1 MTVGTTERKDP
12 PIPRRRGVLL
22 VAVVVGVALGV
33 FSLLADG
40 TLPGRLF
47 TLLGSIAAPWAL
59 AAFVVGYRATSPRQ
73 GALAGAVALVV
84 GVATYYA
91 GAGAR
96 DYAVGELNV
105 VWTVVALVAGPVV
118 GACGAA
124 ISTRRE
130 HPPLVAVILPGA
142 MLVAEGLFLLYTRRV
157 WSTDFGAEPY
167 RLIDVGVAAALV
179 VGGVVL
185 AWVFVKE
192 RDRRSERAPRR
203 GRRRRGRGVR
213 VRPAGAESGPAARSG
228 ALGRNRTCDTR
239 FRKPLHPAR

>member
-1 MTVGTTERKDP
+1 MAVGTTERKDP

-40 TLPGRLF
+40 ILPGRLV

-73 GALAGAVALVV
+73 GALAGAIALVV

-96 DYAVGELNV
+96 GYAVGELNV

-157 WSTDFGAEPY
+157 WRTDFGAEPD
-167 RLIDVGVAAALV
+167 RLIDVGVAAALI
-179 VGGVVL
+179 VGGVML

-192 RDRRSERAPRR
+192 PGRRSNALLGVAAVGVVGAFGFVLLERII
-203 GRRRRGRGVR
+203 V
-213 VRPAGAESGPAARSG
+213 
-228 ALGRNRTCDTR
+228 ALV
-239 FRKPLHPAR
+239 

>member
-12 PIPRRRGVLL
+12 PVPRRGVVL

-40 TLPGRLF
+40 ILPGRLF
-47 TLLGSIAAPWAL
+47 TLLGSIAAPWAI
-59 AAFVVGYRATSPRQ
+59 AAFVVGYRAASLRR
-73 GALAGAVALVV
+73 GALAGTVALVV

-96 DYAVGELNV
+96 GYAVGELKV

-157 WSTDFGAEPY
+157 WTTNFGAESY

-192 RDRRSERAPRR
+192 R
-203 GRRRRGRGVR
+203 GRRQNALLGVAA
-213 VRPAGAESGPAARSG
+213 VGVVGAFGFVLLERIIV
-228 ALGRNRTCDTR
+228 ALV
-239 FRKPLHPAR
+239 